1 MFPWEMDIDGESSKT
16 LGQMEDLEKIPLENE
31 SCGICRDI
39 VIDRG
44 VLDCC
49 SHWFCYTCIDNW
61 SAITNRCPLC
71 KSEFQ
76 HITCT
81 PVYGTIGATDE
92 DEYSLT
98 SCDDDWYVQEESSTL
113 SFPSYY
119 IDAEAVVCLDDG
131 DCKIR
136 NGLVAAEDDSTLDT
150 SIACDSCDKWYHAIC
165 VAFNATMASDSSWL
179 CPRCK
184 FNEVEYEANVILKQN
199 LGEDCV
205 IGSDRTCTNAS
216 FSGRVS
222 VSVADE
228 GETAL
233 VVSMVG
239 AHSET
244 RGGLS
249 EASLGLETAHETF
262 NCSPYPSHSKDVLVA
277 DASSLRNTDIVS
289 RSQNKPSEIN
299 VVHTLCSE
307 PTETS
312 LQFSPI
318 REPATTIFSSEQ
330 DNMSTERLEVPKL
343 VSSCPVVDNS
353 KEAKSTGEENAA
365 QQSNNELSSVIKSP
379 QPASSDAVHQ
389 MKTAQNLQLPLRHDE
404 HSSDDRKEEHIE
416 SGNEMIH
423 PAKKAK
429 LEVQEDINVIGNFDF
444 SSIHSHTTS
453 PAKATTDDIMSESVA
468 QQKSI
473 PDIMSIVDGEVYR
486 RDPGRELAKPVGRR
500 AGDKPGPRVKKI
512 FRKEEGKESSAL
524 VQKLQKEIKEVVR
537 DTGTNILEKDE
548 SFDEKLLTAFRAA
561 IGKSVDGPAKSTNTN
576 QLIRTRRSLLQKG
589 KKRENLT
596 KKLYGTSTGRR
607 RSDWHRDWEVEF
619 WKYRCSPGINPEKIE
634 TLQSVLQ
641 LLKKSSEMDKES
653 AKGKREE
660 NNNSSILSRL
670 YLADASV
677 VPRKDD
683 IRPLSALAGCA
694 PLEKSSQIK
703 ASCNKSSSI
712 PAGGNE
718 TMKIS
723 SPSSTGKASSYSILN
738 KEAPSRRENR
748 NSQPSQDKRNQSSG
762 DIKQDK
768 RKWALEILARKNA
781 SSITNKDQ
789 TGGNDALKGN
799 FPLLAQLPVDMRP
812 QLAAGSNK
820 KVPVSVRQAQF
831 HRIAEHYLQK
841 ANLDVIRRC
850 ADTELAI
857 ADAVNVEKGIYE
869 RSNSKSI
876 YVNLCSQATRQHAK
890 AKSDND
896 TSTLT
901 KRTESG
907 SDQISQEATS
917 EGTNVSGSDME
928 EDLNR
933 AAISNQKN
941 ELEDDTAPEHIVH
954 KDTVSFNS
962 AEDALRKAGLFDSPP
977 NSPERGNAAVEGESR
992 LEEPGKNL
1000 QSNPEDVSLLK
1011 DGNSSLPTD
1020 LDAANCQSLDTI
1032 MCEQPE
1038 PNSEEQQKLTGKVEI
1053 DNVATNKTKQPNNEG
1068 QHKLIGKGDT
1078 EDVAANKTNAANLT
1092 EGDRCSEKHEKS
1104 NGPVIEIS
1112 VDCNMPDKITG
1123 HVEASREIEKAAI
1136 GLPNQSHEDDLTRD
1150 SEVISKPKNSEL
1162 TKEKSCSDKPS
1173 ASSKEPKGDKP
1184 NRGAAEGGDD
1194 PKKRPRDQAG
1204 KNTSDASNSTYK
1216 KVEMFVKE
1224 QIRPLCKSAVI
1235 TVDQYKWAVAKT
1247 TDKVMSF
1254 HRDAKNANF
1263 LIKEGDKVRKLALQ
1277 YVEAS
1282 QQKIS

>member
-1 MFPWEMDIDGESSKT
+1 MFPWEMDVDGEAS
-16 LGQMEDLEKIPLENE
+16 GAPGGREDLENCASENE
-31 SCGICRDI
+31 NCGICRDI
-39 VIDRG
+39 IIDRG
-44 VLDCC
+44 ALDCC
-49 SHWFCYTCIDNW
+49 QHWFCYTCIDNW
-61 SAITNRCPLC
+61 AAITNRCPLC

-76 HITCT
+76 HITCI
-81 PVYGTIGATDE
+81 PVYGTMGATDE

-119 IDAEAVVCLDDG
+119 IDAEAVLCLDDS

-136 NGLVAAEDDSTLDT
+136 SGLVAAEDDPTLDT

-165 VAFNATMASDSSWL
+165 VGFNPEMTSDSSWL
-179 CPRCK
+179 CPRCTSTEIK
-184 FNEVEYEANVILKQN
+184 HEANAISKKN
-199 LGEDCV
+199 FSEECV
-205 IGSDRTCTNAS
+205 IGSDRTSTDTS

-239 AHSET
+239 VHSET
-244 RGGLS
+244 RCGLS
-249 EASLGLETAHETF
+249 EASLGLKT
-262 NCSPYPSHSKDVLVA
+262 SHDTVA
-277 DASSLRNTDIVS
+277 DASTLKNTYSFS
-289 RSQNKPSEIN
+289 RSQNKLNEMN
-299 VVHTLCSE
+299 VFSTLPSE

-318 REPATTIFSSEQ
+318 REPATSVISSEQ
-330 DNMSTERLEVPKL
+330 GNMSTEQLEVPKL

-353 KEAKSTGEENAA
+353 SEAKNTGDESAV
-365 QQSNNELSSVIKSP
+365 QQSNNESPVIKSP
-379 QPASSDAVHQ
+379 QSSSPDAVQ
-389 MKTAQNLQLPLRHDE
+389 QAKLPLRHDG
-404 HSSDDRKEEHIE
+404 HKSNVIKENDME
-416 SGNEMIH
+416 SGSEVSH

-429 LEVQEDINVIGNFDF
+429 LEVQEQDMNLIGNSDF
-444 SSIHSHTTS
+444 SSTHSHTTDY
-453 PAKATTDDIMSESVA
+453 AKATADDISEFVP
-468 QQKSI
+468 QQKNV
-473 PDIMSIVDGEVYR
+473 PDIRSIVEGGDYI

-500 AGDKPGPRVKKI
+500 AGDQLGLRMKKI
-512 FRKEEGKESSAL
+512 FRKEGKESTVV
-524 VQKLQKEIKEVVR
+524 VQKLQKEIREVVR
-537 DTGTNILEKDE
+537 DTGTNILEKDG

-561 IGKSVDGPAKSTNTN
+561 IGKPVDGPAKSIN

-641 LLKKSSEMDKES
+641 LLKKSSEMDKEN
-653 AKGKREE
+653 AQGKKGE
-660 NNNSSILSRL
+660 NNNSILSRL

-694 PLEKSSQIK
+694 PLDKSSQIK
-703 ASCNKSSSI
+703 ANDNKSPNI
-712 PAGGNE
+712 PAAGTE

-723 SPSSTGKASSYSILN
+723 SPSSSGKASSSSIMN
-738 KEAPSRRENR
+738 KDASSRRENR
-748 NSQPSQDKRNQSSG
+748 NSHPYQDKKDQSAG

-781 SSITNKDQ
+781 SSVTTKDQ
-789 TGGNDALKGN
+789 TGDTDALKGN

-812 QLAAGSNK
+812 KLAAGRNS
-820 KVPVSVRQAQF
+820 KVPVSVRQAQL
-831 HRIAEHYLQK
+831 HRIAEHYLRK

-857 ADAVNVEKGIYE
+857 ADAVNVERDIYE

-890 AKSDND
+890 ANSDND

-901 KRTESG
+901 KKTELG
-907 SDQISQEATS
+907 SDQISQKVTS
-917 EGTNVSGSDME
+917 ENTNVSGNME
-928 EDLNR
+928 EALNR
-933 AAISNQKN
+933 AVVSDQKS
-941 ELEDDTAPEHIVH
+941 ELGNNNGPEQTHGVGFI
-954 KDTVSFNS
+954 S

-977 NSPERGNAAVEGESR
+977 SSPERETTAAEGECR
-992 LEEPGKNL
+992 LDELSENI
-1000 QSNPEDVSLLK
+1000 QSNPEDECSLK
-1011 DGNSSLPTD
+1011 GDKSSLATD
-1020 LDAANCQSLDTI
+1020 LDSAGCQSCEI
-1032 MCEQPE
+1032 VMCQQPE
-1038 PNSEEQQKLTGKVEI
+1038 PNPEEQRKLTAKVE
-1053 DNVATNKTKQPNNEG
+1053 TEG
-1068 QHKLIGKGDT
+1068 ET
-1078 EDVAANKTNAANLT
+1078 ANKTNAANLS
-1092 EGDRCSEKHEKS
+1092 EVDKCSEQSEKS
-1104 NGPVIEIS
+1104 SGLDKEIS
-1112 VDCNMPDKITG
+1112 VDSNVPGKVTEHAETQRDT
-1123 HVEASREIEKAAI
+1123 EKAASS
-1136 GLPNQSHEDDLTRD
+1136 LHNQSDEDGLRRD
-1150 SEVISKPKNSEL
+1150 GGVISKPKNLEPTEDKCL
-1162 TKEKSCSDKPS
+1162 SDKPS
-1173 ASSKEPKGDKP
+1173 LNRVVPKGDKP
-1184 NRGAAEGGDD
+1184 NHVAEGGND
-1194 PKKRPRDQAG
+1194 PKKRAPDHAS
-1204 KNTSDASNSTYK
+1204 KNISDASGSTYK

-1224 QIRPLCKSAVI
+1224 HIRPLCKSGVI
-1235 TVDQYKWAVAKT
+1235 TVDQYRWAVAKT

-1263 LIKEGDKVRKLALQ
+1263 LIKEGDKVKKLALQ
-1277 YVEAS
+1277 YVEAA